1 MNHTHHRLRIKEPA
15 TKLPKYLD
23 KEAFMNAVNR
33 GDIPIRIPNSSNPPD
48 EYLRNFN
55 GIAKYCSFRGNQSH
69 KSPDLFT
76 WTLKQQ
82 QFNPIDI
89 PKAFL
94 NKSKKGNSTQRKNLP
109 SQMTE
114 SNISMVAEKPK
125 EREPTMRTNIV
136 LNPPKRLQV
145 YNAHMYSEKEI
156 RRMEQ
161 EEQEYED
168 KINNIIKNKW
178 GDIIKNANALRHRK
192 LFSITKMQNN
202 ALYDESASFMDTMIE
217 STGMSNYSQKNHFLN
232 PFDKKNFGIN
242 KIIHYIKEK
251 DEDEEIKSVMMQSS
265 SKSIKSIPKIDHKEK
280 LNRLF
285 VFFKLFLVFRKLD
298 AIHQSSWTKRLED
311 MGSGILRKAN
321 IKGKKAI
328 WKNSKRN

>member
-1 MNHTHHRLRIKEPA
+1 MNHTHHRLRIKEPT
-15 TKLPKYLD
+15 TKLPKHLD

-33 GDIPIRIPNSSNPPD
+33 GDIPIRIPNPSNTPD

-94 NKSKKGNSTQRKNLP
+94 NKSKKGNLANKKALP
-109 SQMTE
+109 NQLTE
-114 SNISMVAEKPK
+114 SHIPLIVEKQQEK
-125 EREPTMRTNIV
+125 EPSHKKMTI
-136 LNPPKRLQV
+136 LNPPKRLQI

-156 RRMEQ
+156 KKMEQ
-161 EEQEYED
+161 DEHEYEE
-168 KINNIIKNKW
+168 KIRNLIKTKW
-178 GDIIKNANALRHRK
+178 GDICKNANNLRHRK
-192 LFSITKMQNN
+192 IFSITKMQNN
-202 ALYDESASFMDTMIE
+202 ALYDDNSSFMDTLID
-217 STGMSNYSQKNHFLN
+217 STGMSSYSKNHFLN

-251 DEDEEIKSVMMQSS
+251 DEDEEIKNLTMQTST
-265 SKSIKSIPKIDHKEK
+265 KSARSFPKMDFKE
-280 LNRLF
+280 R
-285 VFFKLFLVFRKLD
+285 
-298 AIHQSSWTKRLED
+298 
-311 MGSGILRKAN
+311 
-321 IKGKKAI
+321 
-328 WKNSKRN
+328 